1 MVNILEPRGKVSNV
15 LSGNS
20 SILTAGG
27 KGGKK
32 PCANQSQQ
40 GNILLLASIKF
51 SSRITCL
58 DREYYL
64 AHA

>member
-1 MVNILEPRGKVSNV
+1 MVNILEPRGKVSNI

-27 KGGKK
+27 KGEKK
-32 PCANQSQQ
+32 PCSNQSQQ
-40 GNILLLASIKF
+40 GNMVLLASIKF

-58 DREYYL
+58 NLENYL
-64 AHA
+64 DHA